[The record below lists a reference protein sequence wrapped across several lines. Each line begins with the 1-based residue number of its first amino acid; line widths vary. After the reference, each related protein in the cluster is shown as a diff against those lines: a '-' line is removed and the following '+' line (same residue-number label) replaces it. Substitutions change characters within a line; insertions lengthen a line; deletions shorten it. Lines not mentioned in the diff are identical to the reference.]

1 MLTCFQGYVMFTVRA
16 SILRC
21 QKIYHSLVGTYYP
34 IKKYN
39 PSFQP
44 EIEYSNGR
52 GPLSFAVLLI
62 SYPTT
67 SADTAIMSPPFPLSL
82 TLSSLCRAVAYSP
95 VIAAGGGGGGRD
107 QNNTT
112 AKKPGILQFYC
123 SMVPTTFEIGG
134 RQ

>member
-1 MLTCFQGYVMFTVRA
+1 MLTCFQGYVMFSIRA

-21 QKIYHSLVGTYYP
+21 QKIYHSLVGSYYP

-39 PSFQP
+39 PSFLP
-44 EIEYSNGR
+44 EREYSNGR
-52 GPLSFAVLLI
+52 GPLSFAVLLFG
-62 SYPTT
+62 SRT
-67 SADTAIMSPPFPLSL
+67 SADTATTAPPTLSL
-82 TLSSLCRAVAYSP
+82 TLSSLCRAGAYSP
-95 VIAAGGGGGGRD
+95 VLATGGGGGGRD
-107 QNNTT
+107 RNNTT